1 MTIGTTTNGHSQ
13 CVIGSS
19 CQTATRKRAS
29 ETSANT
35 TTCARLSSPA
45 GSSRDAV
52 RGLRASIA
60 ASIRRFAA
68 IANERA
74 PAIAT
79 VIQNIPRKP
88 GQPLTARIAPT

>member
-1 MTIGTTTNGHSQ
+1 MTMGTITNGQSQ
-13 CVIGSS
+13 CVTGSS
-19 CQTATRKRAS
+19 CQTATRKTPSDAP
-29 ETSANT
+29 AKT
-35 TTCARLSSPA
+35 TTCMRLSRPA
-45 GSSRDAV
+45 GSSRVAV

-79 VIQNIPRKP
+79 VIQIIPRRP